1 MDAPRFS
8 EFELLL
14 TRSGNPLGTAVLLIL
29 AWIAA
34 SDGEVDRAELA
45 QLEQI
50 SQASEHGHEIAGIVR
65 CAQSHDLAALQL
77 ACEIIRTHFT
87 GEKARLFI
95 EMAVGMA
102 IADAY
107 LLPAENYVLR
117 FIADLLS
124 VDRDRL
130 NSIFEDATGREIPE
144 PTDPSKASYWQS
156 KERTRQQQRSSGGSE
171 SSHRS
176 HQRTGQ
182 DQQASRAYAVLGLE
196 HGASIEE
203 VKRAYRRLAQLHH
216 PDKFAALGKEAVAAA
231 TSTFQRIQDAYQYLV
246 NHA

>member
-1 MDAPRFS
+1 MEAPRFS

-14 TRSGNPLGTAVLLIL
+14 ARSGNPLGTAVLMIL

-34 SDGEVDRAELA
+34 SDGEVDQAELA

-50 SQASEHGHEIAGIVR
+50 SQASEHGHEIEGIVR

-77 ACEIIRTHFT
+77 ACEVVRTHFT
-87 GEKARLFI
+87 GEKAGLFV

-107 LLPAENYVLR
+107 LLPAENHILR

-124 VDRDRL
+124 VDRNRL
-130 NSIFEDATGREIPE
+130 NAIFAEATGREIPE

-156 KERTRQQQRSSGGSE
+156 RERTRQQQRSSGGSE
-171 SSHRS
+171 SS
-176 HQRTGQ
+176 QRPNERPGQ
-182 DQQASRAYAVLGLE
+182 DQKASRAYAVLGLE
-196 HGASIEE
+196 HGASLED
-203 VKRAYRRLAQLHH
+203 VKRAYRRLAQVHH

-231 TSTFQRIQDAYQYLV
+231 TSTFQRIQEAYVYLV
-246 NHA
+246 SDA